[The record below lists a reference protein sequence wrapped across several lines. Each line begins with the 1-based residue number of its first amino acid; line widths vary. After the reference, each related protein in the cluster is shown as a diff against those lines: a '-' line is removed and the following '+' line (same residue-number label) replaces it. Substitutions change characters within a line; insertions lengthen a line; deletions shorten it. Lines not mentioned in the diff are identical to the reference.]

1 MMPGELPYTIDEKEE
16 IRTLVKGGKV
26 EVAYRIWA
34 TTKKG
39 TFFHVDVP
47 EDQLDK
53 AESLLTAR
61 AKQLD
66 SIPG

>member
-1 MMPGELPYTIDEKEE
+1 MPEQLPYKIDEKEE

>member
-1 MMPGELPYTIDEKEE
+1 MPGELPYTIDDKEE

-26 EVAYRIWA
+26 EVGYRIWA

-39 TFFHVDVP
+39 TYFHVDVP

-53 AESLLTAR
+53 AEALLTAR
-61 AKQLD
+61 AKKLD